1 MNSPHLDVIKE
12 YVHTRDKMSNKH
24 LKFAEII
31 DKDFNNGFD
40 KFLYKRIPMKE
51 INEMNANFDKLEE
64 LRDKMYELTKGQ
76 DTLDQIEEC
85 AREHIR
91 ISNIISDFYDKVFD
105 CYEQYNL
112 GVD

>member
-1 MNSPHLDVIKE
+1 MSNPHLDVIKE
-12 YVHTRDKMSNKH
+12 YVHTRDKMADKH

-40 KFLYKRIPMKE
+40 KFMYQRISMEE
-51 INEMNANFDKLEE
+51 INEMNGNYDKIEE
-64 LRDKMYELTKGQ
+64 LRDKMYSLVRKPN
-76 DTLDQIEEC
+76 TLDQIEEC
-85 AREHIR
+85 AKEYIR
-91 ISNIISDFYDKVFD
+91 ISNILSDFYDKVFD